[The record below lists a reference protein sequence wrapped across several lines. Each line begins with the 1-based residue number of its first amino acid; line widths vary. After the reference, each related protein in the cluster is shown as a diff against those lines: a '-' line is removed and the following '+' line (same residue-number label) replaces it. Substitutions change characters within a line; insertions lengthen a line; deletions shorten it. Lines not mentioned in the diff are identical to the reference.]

1 MTVNLD
7 SVVNSRLVWTTEKVQ
22 NLKGQTHEPRESGN
36 STKKSVT
43 NQNLSSIKYYNS
55 REMEGA
61 DEIPIDL
68 TLPTWVCHR
77 LSGLRP
83 YRTDM
88 E

>member
-1 MTVNLD
+1 MGVTLFPNTYRRD
-7 SVVNSRLVWTTEKVQ
+7 QIPIKTW
-22 NLKGQTHEPRESGN
+22 QTHEPRESGN